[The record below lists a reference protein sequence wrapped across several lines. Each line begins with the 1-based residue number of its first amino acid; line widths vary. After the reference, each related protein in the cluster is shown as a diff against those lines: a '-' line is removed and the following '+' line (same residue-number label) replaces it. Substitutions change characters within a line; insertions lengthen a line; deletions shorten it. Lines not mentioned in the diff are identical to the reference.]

1 MEDDFTATGKQPSAL
16 SVVIDKNGTL
26 VYGYMNEA
34 KVWNEGTLLNEG
46 FPLTGFGNLSYN
58 SMFRARLLVVAG

>member
-1 MEDDFTATGKQPSAL
+1 MDDDFTAAGKQPSAL
-16 SVVIDKNGTL
+16 SAVIDKDGTL

-46 FPLTGFGNLSYN
+46 FPLTGFGNLS
-58 SMFRARLLVVAG
+58 